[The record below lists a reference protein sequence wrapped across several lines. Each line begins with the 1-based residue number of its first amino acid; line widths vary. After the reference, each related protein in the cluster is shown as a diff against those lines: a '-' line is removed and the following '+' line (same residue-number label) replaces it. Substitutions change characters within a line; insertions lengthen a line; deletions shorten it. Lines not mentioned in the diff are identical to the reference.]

1 MNNGITF
8 KSGRTIFFENIVSVK
23 EAHGQGLTFVL
34 SNKEQVQLKNLTKDE
49 FLAQRREYFAQLAVQ
64 GEITQ
69 EFGLSVVSNLQ
80 KELKLAIET
89 LQASTTAYN
98 TSASLANTA
107 SADLVATSDRVGS
120 EAKECFKDAKSI
132 SRNAAKDFRDSV
144 NSTVNGVISPVAQDL
159 ASTVLSLQ
167 KELDFIDE
175 E

>member
-8 KSGRTIFFENIVSVK
+8 RSGRTIFFENIVSVK
-23 EAHGQGLTFVL
+23 DTQSQGLTLIL

-49 FLAQRREYFAQLAVQ
+49 FLAQRREYFAQLAAQ
-64 GEITQ
+64 GEI
-69 EFGLSVVSNLQ
+69 
-80 KELKLAIET
+80 KT
-89 LQASTTAYN
+89 LQTATIAYN

-107 SADLVATSDRVGS
+107 SADLVATSARVES
-120 EAKECFKDAKSI
+120 EARECFEDAKSI
-132 SRNAAKDFRDSV
+132 SKTAAKDFKGSV
-144 NSTVNGVISPVAQDL
+144 ESTVNGVISPVVQDL